1 MSDQKKNNTAT
12 KKQLGVRHIKL
23 LWGRAAQRCAICQ
36 SELTADGET
45 AGADSYVLGEQAHI
59 AGENPGSARYDVT
72 LSPTYVNSYANL
84 ILLCR
89 NHHGEVD
96 KNEDAWPPS
105 RLHKLKADHE
115 SWVRTQFQNLNNV
128 FRHRDLRT
136 LEDLMSNVYTADL
149 CRIYNDLPRKIL
161 QRDLYFNEL
170 FNNAINAPSFHLFNT
185 TVNDIVLR
193 AQEAWNRCYD
203 HLEQYRASDE
213 RRFFSNPG
221 DAPLS
226 PEQQGPWGE
235 IEQASSDFIYAM
247 DDLIGEIKTRF
258 QEIDLVETDRR
269 AANRWLR

>member
-1 MSDQKKNNTAT
+1 MSEQGKNNTGA
-12 KKQLGVRHIKL
+12 KKQVGPRHIKL
-23 LWGRAAQRCAICQ
+23 LWGRAAERCATCKN
-36 SELTADGET
+36 ELSADGET
-45 AGADSYVLGEQAHI
+45 AEANSYVLGEQAHI
-59 AGENPGSARYDVT
+59 AGEKPGAARYDAS

-96 KNEDAWPPS
+96 KNEDDWPPS

-115 SWVRTQFQNLNNV
+115 SWVRAQFQNLGNV
-128 FRHRDLRT
+128 FRQRDLQT
-136 LEDLMSNVYTADL
+136 LENLMSNIYTKDL
-149 CRIYNDLPRKIL
+149 YRIYNDLPRKIL
-161 QRDLYFNEL
+161 QRDLYFNEQ
-170 FNNAINAPSFHLFNT
+170 FNNAINAPSFRLFDT

-203 HLEQYRASDE
+203 HLEQYRAPDD
-213 RRFFSNPG
+213 RLFFSNSG

-226 PEQQGPWGE
+226 PEQQGPWDE

-269 AANRWLR
+269 AVNSWRR